1 MVPSSVSQVNRRN
14 FLAVGGAI
22 GVSAALPWVSS
33 AQQARAAD
41 LLTGK
46 VATAENAVEHLFA
59 TLSEAQRQKICFPW
73 DHMDAKRGLLRTH
86 VANNW
91 QITEPEVQSDFYN
104 SEQQA
109 LIRKVFEG
117 MIRPD
122 WHPRFDRQL
131 SDDAG
136 GWGHE
141 QSVAI
146 FGTPGTSRFEFVLTG
161 RHMTIRCDGN
171 SAEHVAF
178 GGPIF
183 YGHDPGTFNEPAGHP
198 GNVFWHQAVAA
209 NRVFSMLDGSQRKL
223 ALVGKSPE
231 EKRVPFQ
238 GMQGNFSG
246 IAVKELS
253 SDQKAEIQQVL
264 DLLIEP
270 YRQTDRDE
278 AILCLKNQ
286 GGLDACHL
294 AFYQDPDIGNDSV
307 WDNWRL
313 EGPSFVWYFRGAPHV
328 HVWVNVG
335 DDSSVP
341 LNS

>member
-1 MVPSSVSQVNRRN
+1 MIPASDSRVNRRN
-14 FLAVGGAI
+14 FLAVGA
-22 GVSAALPWVSS
+22 STALPWLGS
-33 AQQARAAD
+33 AQRVRAEELIA
-41 LLTGK
+41 GK
-46 VATAENAVEHLFA
+46 VGTAENAVEHLFA
-59 TLSEAQRQKICFPW
+59 SLSEAQRQKICFAW
-73 DHMDAKRGLLRTH
+73 DHMDAERGLLRTH
-86 VANNW
+86 IANNW
-91 QITEPEVQSDFYN
+91 QISEPEVQSEFYS

-117 MIRPD
+117 IIRPD
-122 WHPRFDRQL
+122 WYPRFDRQL
-131 SDDAG
+131 NDDAG

-146 FGTPGTSRFEFVLTG
+146 FGTPGTSQFEFVLTG

-171 SAEHVAF
+171 SADHVAF

-183 YGHDPGTFNEPAGHP
+183 YGHDPGNFNESADHP

-209 NRVFSMLDGSQRKL
+209 NRVYSMLDGSQRKL
-223 ALVGKSPE
+223 ALASKSPD
-231 EKRVPFQ
+231 EKEVPFQ
-238 GMQGNFSG
+238 GTQGKFSG

-253 SDQKAEIQQVL
+253 SDQKSEMQLVL

-270 YRQTDRDE
+270 YRQSDRDE
-278 AILCLKNQ
+278 VISCLTSQ

-294 AFYQDPDIGNDSV
+294 TFFQEPDIGNDSV

-313 EGPSFVWYFRGAPHV
+313 EGPSFVWFFRGAPHV
-328 HVWVNVG
+328 HVWVNVA
-335 DDSSVP
+335 DDSSVT